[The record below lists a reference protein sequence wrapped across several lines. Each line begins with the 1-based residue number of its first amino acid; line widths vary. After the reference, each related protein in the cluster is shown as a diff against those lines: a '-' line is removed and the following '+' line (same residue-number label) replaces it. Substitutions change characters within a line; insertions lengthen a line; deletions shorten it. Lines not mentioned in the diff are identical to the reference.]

1 MINCIVSN
9 VYDKNADIIEQ
20 LYNKLVDE
28 KRRIDQ
34 QLDLE
39 SYVANPIS
47 PLNYNLM
54 LVSAAQ
60 FKRKDFL
67 MQLLFETTVTD
78 IKIDTQTYIRAM
90 LMIYHSQSQ
99 KKVSKELAHEKS

>member
-54 LVSAAQ
+54 LVSASQ

-67 MQLLFETTVTD
+67 MQLLFETAVTD
-78 IKIDTQTYIRAM
+78 IKIDT
-90 LMIYHSQSQ
+90 
-99 KKVSKELAHEKS
+99 

>member
-54 LVSAAQ
+54 LLSASQ

-78 IKIDTQTYIRAM
+78 IKIDT
-90 LMIYHSQSQ
+90 
-99 KKVSKELAHEKS
+99 

>member
-54 LVSAAQ
+54 LVSA
-60 FKRKDFL
+60 
-67 MQLLFETTVTD
+67 
-78 IKIDTQTYIRAM
+78 
-90 LMIYHSQSQ
+90 S
-99 KKVSKELAHEKS
+99 